1 MQCREGD
8 VSTTER
14 GELFIANGHGHKLTA
29 EFMLAINNWK
39 VEVKRGY
46 LASRVITFAN
56 NLPDSRDKK
65 KKPKQQNLTS
75 FKQLLEIVRKEMLW
89 YNVFMNTQLYRSHLG
104 YSSFCLLMELVNA
117 KK

>member
-1 MQCREGD
+1 MPILLGGLKLLSKKHMQCREGD

-56 NLPDSRDKK
+56 NLPDSKDKK
-65 KKPKQQNLTS
+65 KTKTTKSN
-75 FKQLLEIVRKEMLW
+75 F
-89 YNVFMNTQLYRSHLG
+89 F
-104 YSSFCLLMELVNA
+104 
-117 KK
+117 